1 VVKELKDELIM
12 EVREALTHIAEIRQR
27 LAESEL
33 FRGYRA
39 LPVAASGLLA
49 LAAGWLQP
57 LLVPDPV
64 RNVRAFV
71 LLWSAVAVLSLIGA
85 GLAMGLRDCFVGP
98 SHTRVLTWIALRQF
112 VPCIFSGAV
121 VAGVIVR
128 YSPESAW
135 LLPGLW
141 QLFFAQGVFAS
152 CRILPRTVY
161 LVAGFYLAAGSANLL
176 FFRDGDALA
185 PWTMGMPFGLGQL
198 FAASILYWTLERQD
212 AVETET

>member
-1 VVKELKDELIM
+1 M
-12 EVREALTHIAEIRQR
+12 EVREALDHIAEIRQR

-33 FRGYRA
+33 FHGYRA
-39 LPVAASGLLA
+39 LPVATSGLLA

-57 LLVPDPV
+57 WFAPDPV

-71 LLWSAVAVLSLIGA
+71 MLWSAVAVLSVAGA
-85 GLAMGLRDCFVGP
+85 ALTMGLRDCFAGP
-98 SHTRVLTWIALRQF
+98 SHTRALTWIALRQF
-112 VPCIFSGAV
+112 VPCLFSGAV
-121 VAGVIVR
+121 VTGAVVR

-161 LVAGFYLAAGSANLL
+161 LVAGFYLAAGTANLL

-185 PWTMGMPFGLGQL
+185 PWTMAVPFGVGQL
-198 FAASILYWTLERQD
+198 LAASILYWTLERRD

>member
-1 VVKELKDELIM
+1 M
-12 EVREALTHIAEIRQR
+12 EVREALSHIAEIRQR

-33 FRGYRA
+33 FHGYRA

-49 LAAGWLQP
+49 LVAGWLQP
-57 LLVPDPV
+57 LFVPDPV
-64 RNVRAFV
+64 GHVRPFV
-71 LLWSAVAVLSLIGA
+71 MLWSAVAVLSVMGA
-85 GLAMGLRDCFVGP
+85 AVTMGLRDCFAGP
-98 SHTRVLTWIALRQF
+98 SHTRALTWIALRQF
-112 VPCIFSGAV
+112 VPCLFSGAIV
-121 VAGVIVR
+121 TGTIVR

-176 FFRDGDALA
+176 FFRDGNALA
-185 PWTMGMPFGLGQL
+185 PATMAVPFGLGQL
-198 FAASILYWTLERQD
+198 LAASILYWTLERRN
-212 AVETET
+212 AVETQT